1 MDERASKKIVIDPGH
16 GGTDPGTSGNG
27 IVEKDYTLKISEY
40 MKNRFDELGIENSIT
55 RDNDTTLSPTDR
67 PIKAQ
72 SFYGNGSDVILI
84 SNHINAGGGDGAEII
99 YALRNSDALSRK
111 IATEFENAGQNVR
124 KYYQRRLPSNPS
136 KDYYYILR
144 DTPNNE
150 SIIVEYGFVDS
161 TEDDVSQ
168 IKNNWQDLAE
178 AVVKAVTEYIGVPYT
193 SNGYNDNYYQV
204 KSGDTLWSIARN
216 NGITVKEL
224 KDANNITSNTLSIGQ
239 LLYIPKNETEIIETE
254 IYTVKAGDTLYGIS
268 RKYNLTVDEL
278 KKLNNLTNNTLSI
291 GQKLKI
297 SSSETDTNTTYTVIK
312 GDTLY
317 GIANKFNVSVNN
329 LKDFNNLTNN
339 TLSIGQVL
347 KIPNTSS
354 KNLTYTVKKG
364 DTLYNIAKTYNTTV
378 DKIKSLNNL
387 TSNTLS
393 IGQTLI
399 LPS

>member
-1 MDERASKKIVIDPGH
+1 MDERATKKIVIDPGH
-16 GGTDPGTSGNG
+16 GGSDPGTSGNG

-55 RDNDTTLSPTDR
+55 RDNDVTLSPTDR
-67 PIKAQ
+67 PTKAQ
-72 SFYGNGSDVILI
+72 SFYGNGNDVILI

-161 TEDDVSQ
+161 TLDDVSQ
-168 IKNNWQDLAE
+168 LKNNWQDLAE
-178 AVVKAVTEYIGVPYT
+178 AVVKAVTEYIGIPYT
-193 SNGYNDNYYQV
+193 SNSINEFYYQV

-216 NGITVKEL
+216 NGINVDEL
-224 KDANNITSNTLSIGQ
+224 KNANNLTNNTLSIGQ
-239 LLYIPKNETEIIETE
+239 LLYIPKNETEIIESE
-254 IYTVKAGDTLYGIS
+254 VYTVKSGDTLYGIA
-268 RKYNLTVDEL
+268 RRYNVTVDEL
-278 KKLNNLTNNTLSI
+278 KKLNNLTSNTLSI

-317 GIANKFNVSVNN
+317 GIANKFNISVDN
-329 LKDFNNLTNN
+329 LKDFNNLKSN

-364 DTLYNIAKTYNTTV
+364 DNLYNIAKTYNTTV
-378 DKIKSLNNL
+378 DTIKSLNNL

-393 IGQTLI
+393 IGQILI